1 MADRLDPT
9 FVRAQIELLRISH
22 PGIWDDGDE
31 ILLADM
37 LEAQTGLYEFL
48 ITLMRRALV
57 DDETVVRGTEAIMAE
72 MKARRLRYELR
83 IEAARTLAFK
93 LMQQAY
99 VRKIELPIATLSI
112 RAGQPRVI
120 ITDEAALPE
129 HCIRTK
135 REPDKVAIK
144 EQLAGGQAVPGATLS
159 NSEPTLAVR
168 VK

>member
-1 MADRLDPT
+1 MSHPLDPT

-37 LEAQTGLYEFL
+37 LEGQTGLYEFL
-48 ITLMRRALV
+48 ITLMRRALI

-93 LMQQAY
+93 LMQQAD

-112 RAGQPRVI
+112 RAGQPKVI

-144 EQLAGGQAVPGATLS
+144 EQLAGGQAVPGAELS
-159 NSEPTLAVR
+159 NAEPTLAVR

>member
-1 MADRLDPT
+1 MTHRLDPT

-31 ILLADM
+31 QLLADM
-37 LEAQTGLYEFL
+37 LEAETGLHEFL
-48 ITLMRRALV
+48 IALMRRALI
-57 DDETVVRGTEAIMAE
+57 DDDTVVRGTEAIMAE
-72 MKARRLRYELR
+72 MKARRVRYELR

-93 LMQQAY
+93 LMQQAN

-129 HCIRTK
+129 HCIRVK
-135 REPDKVAIK
+135 REPDRVLIK
-144 EQLAGGQAVPGATLS
+144 DLIGQGVPISGAELS
-159 NSEPTLAVR
+159 NAEPTLAVR